1 MDNNDKGNIWRIYS
15 ETALA
20 INESETEEQITLLLE
35 NIVRQL
41 IKNAMMVI
49 TLRNEETSAMRIVRY
64 YGLPMQ
70 ALTKAFKKF
79 FGLDPYQM
87 EVKVA
92 EMDTKDL
99 ALFNTGKLEKIK
111 DLETFTGHTISK
123 KICLTLE
130 RLFSIKAIYSIG
142 FIRNKKY
149 EGAQTGDFGGLT
161 LFLKKQISI
170 ENPEFFEA
178 IVQQVSVAIQRRRGE
193 LAILKIQEELK
204 NLNKDLEQKVLART
218 QQLENANKELDA
230 FSHSVSHDLRAPLR
244 AINGFTHI
252 LVQDYQDKLGPE
264 GFRLFQNVIDN
275 TVRMN
280 ELIEGLLKI
289 SKVSS
294 TEVNKTKIDMNDMV
308 KSIYQEFISLT
319 DRDKIMFTVDHLL
332 DSFGDPLLIRQVWV
346 NLIENAVKFSRK
358 KENPTIQIC
367 SYNEKDQTV
376 YVIKDN
382 GAGFNCEYKDKLF
395 TIFQRLHSPS
405 EFEGTGVGLAL
416 IYRIIQKHSGM
427 VWAEGTLGEGA
438 TFYFSL
444 PNSQEA

>member
-35 NIVRQL
+35 NIVRKFL
-41 IKNAMMVI
+41 KNAMIVI
-49 TLRNEETSAMRIVRY
+49 SLRNEATSAMRIVRY

-70 ALTKAFKKF
+70 ALTKAFKRF

-111 DLETFTGHTISK
+111 DLETFTGHTVSK
-123 KICLTLE
+123 KICVTLE
-130 RLFSIKAIYSIG
+130 RLLSIKAIYSIG

-193 LAILKIQEELK
+193 IAFLKSQEEIK
-204 NLNKDLEQKVLART
+204 NLNIELEQKVLDRT
-218 QQLENANKELDA
+218 QQLEIVNKELEA

-244 AINGFTHI
+244 AINGFAHI
-252 LVQDYQDKLGPE
+252 LVQDYQDKLGTE

-275 TVRMN
+275 TNRMN
-280 ELIEGLLKI
+280 ELIVGLLKI
-289 SKVSS
+289 SKVASS
-294 TEVNKTKIDMNDMV
+294 EIKKTKIDMNSMV
-308 KSIYQEFISLT
+308 NSIIVEVFTPMDRNKIKVAVDSLT
-319 DRDKIMFTVDHLL
+319 EG
-332 DSFGDPLLIRQVWV
+332 FGDAVLIRQVLI
-346 NLIENAVKFSRK
+346 NLIENAVKFSQK
-358 KENPTIQIC
+358 KEKPTIQIS
-367 SYNEKDQTV
+367 SYIENNQTV

-382 GAGFNCEYKDKLF
+382 GAGFNKEYQNKLF
-395 TIFQRLHSPS
+395 TIFQRLHSTT

-416 IYRIIQKHSGM
+416 VDRIIKRHGGR
-427 VWAEGTLGEGA
+427 VWAEGEEGQGA

-444 PNSQEA
+444 PISG